1 MVRCVYS
8 RCAINMTNKSH
19 AYTPHGI
26 KKKLEQNMIN
36 KCLIIVSEQNPISIQ
51 HRHISFYKTYVFLQ
65 QCHIDSTF
73 FYIMPNMLVCH
84 NQIEHKFR
92 TYLRS
97 HRHNAVLNSFAMQHT
112 MRAKIFKLFVLRK
125 KKVGPNKHFSGHF
138 TQWFAF
144 DKKNFLRN
152 SRANRKP
159 SAIFIHSFFDKETGR
174 FHGLQSKHCRWN
186 K

>member
-1 MVRCVYS
+1 
-8 RCAINMTNKSH
+8 
-19 AYTPHGI
+19 
-26 KKKLEQNMIN
+26 MIN

-97 HRHNAVLNSFAMQHT
+97 HRHNAVSNSFAMQHT

-125 KKVGPNKHFSGHF
+125 KKVGPNKYFSGHF

-144 DKKNFLRN
+144 DKKKLFAKF
-152 SRANRKP
+152 SSKQKT
-159 SAIFIHSFFDKETGR
+159 IGHFDSFF
-174 FHGLQSKHCRWN
+174 F
-186 K
+186 